1 MSKHLCTSYPLYIS
15 NISTLSSPGFDPL
28 SAFFYQTRRKTVRDD
43 RGKSHT
49 ENMLLPLLTD
59 LFHLLLSNGVT
70 PHLWH
75 KVKITPLHK
84 KGPITSPQNYRL
96 LAING
101 CIYRPFA
108 NVVRDLLMDWAL
120 AEHQIPDSQFG
131 FCPTR
136 NTNQPLFILYFAAHS
151 RYCKKKMKVV
161 TAFLDLLAAYDS
173 IPREKLWRHLQKIN
187 TPQYLRDIKQTMYT
201 GCLYLLIDGD
211 KISREVAPNK
221 GFKQGCPLSPLLYSL
236 YTNDID
242 RFLTVQRGA
251 ATALDSVQVPHCDY
265 ADDIAL
271 TSNTA

>member
-1 MSKHLCTSYPLYIS
+1 MSVKPSSLAIYQAIAACWTWGTWNSSTGVLWTLRSTLTLQSHPGLVEGTETWTLPFNVTMSKHLCTSYPLYIS

-101 CIYRPFA
+101 CIYRLFA

-136 NTNQPLFILYFAAHS
+136 NTNQPLFILRHILATA
-151 RYCKKKMKVV
+151 KKK
-161 TAFLDLLAAYDS
+161 
-173 IPREKLWRHLQKIN
+173 
-187 TPQYLRDIKQTMYT
+187 
-201 GCLYLLIDGD
+201 
-211 KISREVAPNK
+211 
-221 GFKQGCPLSPLLYSL
+221 
-236 YTNDID
+236 
-242 RFLTVQRGA
+242 
-251 ATALDSVQVPHCDY
+251 
-265 ADDIAL
+265 
-271 TSNTA
+271 